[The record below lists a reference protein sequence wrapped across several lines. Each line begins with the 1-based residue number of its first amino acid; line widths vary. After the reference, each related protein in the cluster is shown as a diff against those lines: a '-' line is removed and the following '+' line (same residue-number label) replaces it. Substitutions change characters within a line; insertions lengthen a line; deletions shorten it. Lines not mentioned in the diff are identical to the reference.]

1 MSEFCLMKVV
11 KEISLEVPDLGLRIK
26 EAREKDP
33 RSLRAIAKA
42 AGMTATNWLRIEAE
56 ENKSLPVE
64 TLRRIQGVLGTTFG
78 VQIDGETV

>member
-1 MSEFCLMKVV
+1 MSESCLMRVV
-11 KEISLEVPDLGLRIK
+11 KEISLDVPDLGMRIK

-64 TLRRIQGVLGTTFG
+64 TLRRIQNVLGAAFG
-78 VQIDGETV
+78 VEIDGEIV